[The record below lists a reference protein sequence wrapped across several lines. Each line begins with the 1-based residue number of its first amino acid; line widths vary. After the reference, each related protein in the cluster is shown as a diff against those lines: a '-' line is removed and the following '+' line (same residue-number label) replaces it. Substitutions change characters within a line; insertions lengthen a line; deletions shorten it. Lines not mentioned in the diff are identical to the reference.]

1 VSNEKIFFIFKI
13 TLFSFTYLEKYTFP
27 QPYNKVE
34 DNKEDKNMKLKNVI
48 TVLAFVS
55 LFHHN
60 VYSQNMDSMLSV
72 ILAEYKG
79 KVEVL
84 RNNTNIQVKKGMSLQ
99 ENDVIKTKQNS
110 FAVLLFQDGSK
121 ITLAENT
128 EVVINDLKFVQTS
141 VSLQNGKLRTKVSPR
156 QTSQVFEVKTP
167 VSVASVRGT
176 EFILS
181 FVDNK
186 SELVVIEGKVLFSD
200 LLGNNIE
207 VTEFESC
214 YISDQGIGEKTK
226 VDQNKVDSLI
236 NEFRTKTEQ
245 GQTEQEKSELIKSEL
260 KTFVSEI
267 KLENYYFTNTILQV
281 KEADFQTG
289 RTLVDVHGNLTRVE
303 QSVSRNKDNSIEFI
317 NITKRDSYKYNGY
330 FKDYKT
336 QVESNEPRVD
346 IFRLGVEFSDT
357 LPEKISEWPSYI
369 MNKGE
374 DFYPTK
380 VYYELSNLKD
390 KFYGETN
397 FTKIVEEKPIYEWRW
412 DPYTGTEQQVQVGT
426 EKETRL
432 EGKTQ
437 NYIINADGK
446 KYTVDTDY
454 DENIKGKLPEGK
466 SKEDDD
472 GKLCF
477 WAEGPIPVKEDITGD
492 GNVDNKD
499 FLWLQTEGYSIN
511 NNGDILT
518 PSYFTGS
525 SKDPFTILKEVAVE
539 SIIFVRKDNNGTPG
553 ESFFKRNIDLVV
565 TPDIVIAMV
574 KQIAPS
580 LNNLKLE

>member
-1 VSNEKIFFIFKI
+1 
-13 TLFSFTYLEKYTFP
+13 
-27 QPYNKVE
+27 
-34 DNKEDKNMKLKNVI
+34 
-48 TVLAFVS
+48 
-55 LFHHN
+55 
-60 VYSQNMDSMLSV
+60 MDSMLSV

-84 RNNTNIQVKKGMSLQ
+84 RNNTNIQVKKGMNLQ

-128 EVVINDLKFVQTS
+128 EVVINNLKFIQTS
-141 VSLQNGKLRTKVSPR
+141 VSLQNGKLMTKVSPR
-156 QTSQVFEVKTP
+156 QTSQVFEVKTS

-181 FVDNK
+181 YIDNK

-207 VTEFESC
+207 VTESESC

-236 NEFRTKTEQ
+236 NEFRTKTEEK
-245 GQTEQEKSELIKSEL
+245 TEQEKSELIKSEL

-289 RTLVDVHGNLTRVE
+289 RTLVDVHGNLTRIE

-317 NITKRDSYKYNGY
+317 NITKRNSYKYNGY

-369 MNKGE
+369 
-374 DFYPTK
+374 
-380 VYYELSNLKD
+380 
-390 KFYGETN
+390 
-397 FTKIVEEKPIYEWRW
+397 
-412 DPYTGTEQQVQVGT
+412 
-426 EKETRL
+426 
-432 EGKTQ
+432 
-437 NYIINADGK
+437 AK
-446 KYTVDTDY
+446 K
-454 DENIKGKLPEGK
+454 K
-466 SKEDDD
+466 
-472 GKLCF
+472 
-477 WAEGPIPVKEDITGD
+477 A
-492 GNVDNKD
+492 
-499 FLWLQTEGYSIN
+499 
-511 NNGDILT
+511 
-518 PSYFTGS
+518 
-525 SKDPFTILKEVAVE
+525 
-539 SIIFVRKDNNGTPG
+539 IIFIQQD
-553 ESFFKRNIDLVV
+553 F
-565 TPDIVIAMV
+565 IV
-574 KQIAPS
+574 S
-580 LNNLKLE
+580 

>member
-1 VSNEKIFFIFKI
+1 
-13 TLFSFTYLEKYTFP
+13 
-27 QPYNKVE
+27 
-34 DNKEDKNMKLKNVI
+34 MKLKNVI
-48 TVLAFVS
+48 TVLAFVL

-84 RNNTNIQVKKGMSLQ
+84 RNNTNIQVKKGMNLQ

-121 ITLAENT
+121 ITLAEKT
-128 EVVINDLKFVQTS
+128 EVVINNLKFVQTS
-141 VSLQNGKLRTKVSPR
+141 VFLQNGKLRTKVSPR

-176 EFILS
+176 DFILS
-181 FVDNK
+181 YIDNK
-186 SELVVIEGKVLFSD
+186 SELVVIEGEVLFSD

-226 VDQNKVDSLI
+226 VDQNKVDGLI

-346 IFRLGVEFSDT
+346 IFRLGIEFSDT

-369 MNKGE
+369 AKKG
-374 DFYPTK
+374 DNFYPTRF
-380 VYYELSNLKD
+380 YSEWSNTKD
-390 KFYGETN
+390 KIYSEITFEKSADKVKEKDKIFQISNGE
-397 FTKIVEEKPIYEWRW
+397 KIYNIDV
-412 DPYTGTEQQVQVGT
+412 
-426 EKETRL
+426 
-432 EGKTQ
+432 
-437 NYIINADGK
+437 
-446 KYTVDTDY
+446 DY
-454 DENIKGKLPEGK
+454 DEKIKGKLPDGE
-466 SKEDDD
+466 SKEKDD
-472 GKLCF
+472 GKLWF
-477 WAEGPIPVKEDITGD
+477 WAQGPIPLKEDINND
-492 GNVDNKD
+492 GKNDI
-499 FLWLQTEGYSIN
+499 LWLQTEGYIIN
-511 NNGDILT
+511 NSGNILT
-518 PSYFTGS
+518 PSYFTS
-525 SKDPFTILKEVAVE
+525 SSNKDPFTILKEVAVE